1 MLLEARSICKRY
13 PGVQALDGVDF
24 KLRAGQIHALVGEN
38 GAGKSTLMKILGGV
52 ERADTGQVLLDG
64 EPVTLTG
71 PLDAQR
77 RGIALIHQELNLMA
91 DLSVAQ
97 NIYFGR
103 EPRRGPFIDDA
114 AMAAGARDILKKVG
128 LNIDPTIRLG
138 TLTVAGQQMVEIAKA
153 LSMDARI
160 LIMDE
165 PTAALSEHEVVQ
177 LYGIV
182 REFIADGER
191 AVIYISHRLEEI
203 QELCTQVTV
212 LRDGVIVASHPT
224 PELTREDMIALM
236 VGRVIDTSHRPE
248 PYPGGEAKLEVRHL
262 SAGIVRDVSFT
273 VHAGEIFGLAG
284 LVGAGRTETARAIV
298 GADEKE
304 AGDVVVS
311 GKALLAASVE
321 DAVRGGIGYLSED
334 RKHYGLLLEQ
344 SLTQNVALPS
354 LARWSRRGVVDDS
367 HAGQVAERSVGE
379 LAIATPSVEQ
389 KVKTLSGGNQQ
400 KVVIAK
406 WVARDCDVL
415 IFDEPTRG
423 VDVGAKDDIYSLM
436 ESLAAQGK
444 AIVVIS
450 SEIAELQRVAHRI
463 GVMCQGRLTGILD
476 NAEATQENIMDL
488 ATRFVAAEGEA

>member
-64 EPVTLTG
+64 KPVTHTG

-114 AMAAGARDILKKVG
+114 AMVAGARDILKKVG

-248 PYPGGEAKLEVRHL
+248 PYPGGEPKLEVRHL